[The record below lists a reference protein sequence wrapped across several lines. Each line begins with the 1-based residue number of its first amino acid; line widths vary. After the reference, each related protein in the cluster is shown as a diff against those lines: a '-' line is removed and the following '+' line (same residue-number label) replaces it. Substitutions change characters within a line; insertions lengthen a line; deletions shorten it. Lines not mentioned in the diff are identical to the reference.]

1 MVWQLHKQTNRK
13 KSLYLGVELGEY
25 VFISLL
31 LVNYRA
37 VQMGGNE
44 FASVI
49 LISIFKP
56 NFILGAESW
65 WVVLISREVGKAL
78 LLICYWPLV
87 SHCSNIV

>member
-1 MVWQLHKQTNRK
+1 MAGWRPFLDCGLAVTQQTNCE
-13 KSLYLGVELGEY
+13 KSLYLVAELGEY

-31 LVNYRA
+31 LVNYRI

-65 WVVLISREVGKAL
+65 WVVLISKDMRKL
-78 LLICYWPLV
+78 CY
-87 SHCSNIV
+87 